1 MNPEMAPGNCFTT
14 LLIKCP
20 IRDILARS
28 SQTAVISIAVLTL
41 LHLRSQVRA
50 VMRRT
55 AKVTAKRMLANY
67 MGKATPNGMDP
78 AHAAKLTVKV
88 RWLLSPVV
96 TPSPRAPHLPQIL
109 ARVP

>member
-1 MNPEMAPGNCFTT
+1 
-14 LLIKCP
+14 
-20 IRDILARS
+20 
-28 SQTAVISIAVLTL
+28 VLTL
-41 LHLRSQVRA
+41 LRVRSQVRA

-88 RWLLSPVV
+88 RGLPPPVV
-96 TPSPRAPHLPQIL
+96 ILLPTGATPSHFLI
-109 ARVP
+109 